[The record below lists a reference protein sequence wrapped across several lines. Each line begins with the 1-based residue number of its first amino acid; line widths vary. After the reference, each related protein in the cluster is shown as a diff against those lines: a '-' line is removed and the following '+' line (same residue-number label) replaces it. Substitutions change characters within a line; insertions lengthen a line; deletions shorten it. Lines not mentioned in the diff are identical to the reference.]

1 MGTEGQPAKEGRR
14 EIKDVNTSRDHQ
26 FNKIFIGNSFHKEMG
41 LEDSKGMEKSISREN
56 MSIKGVFKHRQKGL
70 GLKCSN

>member
-1 MGTEGQPAKEGRR
+1 
-14 EIKDVNTSRDHQ
+14 
-26 FNKIFIGNSFHKEMG
+26 MG

-70 GLKCSN
+70 GLKRSN